1 MLKETVRSMVLVAC
15 VLGVASPA
23 SAGQFG
29 RVLQIVYFT
38 PADRE
43 PVEGYRERLDRV
55 MGEVQSFYGAGMA
68 ARGFGAMTFPLER
81 GGDGRVVIHLVK
93 GKHETDFYT
102 GERGDELRREA
113 VTALAKE
120 GIDADRETIVI
131 FENLVHTE
139 GDHLSADCPYY
150 GGGDH
155 KSGTAWVTDHAVL
168 DALNLTKT
176 EPIIYDGDRRYSVGK
191 YNSVYIGG
199 VTHELGHALGLPHV
213 RATRDE
219 ATMGTSLMG
228 SGNYTFREEAR
239 CEGKGTFL
247 SRASALALSTHPLFR
262 RSDEGKDLGI
272 ECTLTRV
279 RGEPIAGGML
289 VHGQVAT
296 SMAPIGLIAFT
307 DPDGGSDYDSL
318 TSTARV
324 DPQGRFSVRTGEF
337 RPGGYEL
344 RLTFCYPTGAT
355 ISFPLPFSV
364 DDRGFPDH
372 RALEP
377 ALLKARAVAA
387 LIKGDS
393 EAARAFALAAVEKVE
408 SIPEALLTDG
418 LRAIARKSASLTDL
432 ASAKPTTE
440 PGPAPAALAGHIE
453 RAFLS
458 DLTWESA
465 EVGWEKPCRDRIPG
479 EEGPGWLESGEG
491 YHSHGLYAHAP
502 SRYVFRL
509 GGAWARFTSACGL
522 QQGAQGSVVFVVLG
536 DGRELYR
543 SAVVKDFRERP
554 VDLDV
559 SGVDVLELVVDEAEF
574 GNYQDCSVWFS
585 PEIAR

>member
-1 MLKETVRSMVLVAC
+1 VFRTTVRVLALVAC
-15 VLGVASPA
+15 ALGLGAPA
-23 SAGQFG
+23 SADGFG

-38 PADRE
+38 PADRD
-43 PVEGYRERLDRV
+43 PIEGYPERLDRV
-55 MGEVQSFYGAGMA
+55 MSEVQAFYGAGMA
-68 ARGFGAMTFPLER
+68 ARGFGAMAFPLER
-81 GGDGRVVIHLVK
+81 GSDRRVVIHLVK
-93 GKHETDFYT
+93 GKHETDYYT
-102 GERGDELRREA
+102 GERGDELRGEV

-131 FENLVHTE
+131 FENLVHTK
-139 GDHLSADCPYY
+139 GNRLSADCPYY

-155 KSGTAWVTDHAVL
+155 RSGTAWVTDHAVL
-168 DALNLTKT
+168 DPLNLIKT

-228 SGNYTFREEAR
+228 SGNYTFSEEAR

-247 SRASALALSTHPLFR
+247 SRASALVLSTHPLFR
-262 RSDEGKDLGI
+262 RSDEGKDLEV

-279 RGEPIAGGML
+279 RGEPIVGGML

-296 SMAPIGLIAFT
+296 SMAPIGVIAFT

-337 RPGGYEL
+337 QPGGYEL
-344 RLTFCYPTGAT
+344 RLTFCYPNGAT

-364 DDRGFPDH
+364 DDRGVPDH

-387 LIKGDS
+387 LGKGDP
-393 EAARAFALAAVEKVE
+393 EAARAFALAAVERVG

-418 LRAIARKSASLTDL
+418 LRAIARKAASLTEL
-432 ASAKPTTE
+432 ASAKPATA
-440 PGPAPAALAGHIE
+440 PGPSPADLAGDIE

-465 EVGWEKPCRDRIPG
+465 EVGWEKPYRDRIPG
-479 EEGPGWLESGEG
+479 EEGPGWLESAER

-522 QQGAQGSVVFVVLG
+522 QEGAQGSVVFVVLG
-536 DGRELYR
+536 DGKELYR
-543 SAVVKDFRERP
+543 SALVKDFRERP

-559 SGVDVLELVVDEAEF
+559 SGVNVLELVVEEAEF
-574 GNYQDCSVWFS
+574 GKYADCSVWFS